1 MSTLLNDL
9 PENKPNNIMMNISDE
24 KQISNSMTPDKNEQK
39 ISLDQETI
47 NQLISGLQ
55 NASGSTRLPSRDIPQ
70 TTESIVNDPKTIA
83 NHIDEEPLL
92 KSFAKKDYIDE
103 YVDKDEIKTS
113 YITKNKIKTQI
124 DSMYDELNGP
134 LLIAILYF
142 IFQLPFFKKF
152 ILTYIPFL
160 FNDDYN
166 YNLYGYIFVSIFF
179 SMIFYLIMAI
189 LKQFDKF

>member
-1 MSTLLNDL
+1 MTTLLNDL
-9 PENKPNNIMMNISDE
+9 PENKNNVMMNITDSMPTESPE
-24 KQISNSMTPDKNEQK
+24 KK
-39 ISLDQETI
+39 IALDQETI

-55 NASGSTRLPSRDIPQ
+55 NASGATRLPSRDIPQ
-70 TTESIVNDPKTIA
+70 TTENIVNDPRTIA
-83 NHIDEEPLL
+83 NNIVETPLSVSSQL
-92 KSFAKKDYIDE
+92 LNKKDYIDE
-103 YVDKDEIKTS
+103 YVDKDEIKNT
-113 YITKNKIKTQI
+113 YVTKNKINNQI

-142 IFQLPFFKKF
+142 IFQLPFFKKI

-166 YNLYGYIFVSIFF
+166 YNLYGYLFVSVFF
-179 SMIFYLIMAI
+179 SMIFYFLISL